1 MSSDSLAAF
10 RKSAGDDLANLA
22 EEHLKH
28 DLHPSDRDQLKS
40 AASKVS
46 THATI
51 GSIIGL
57 GLGIALAFRVRG
69 NRTAMF
75 NAFKAAE
82 KPTHVKFANGR
93 EEAIPN
99 IEPLLKPSTF
109 GDVATYLFFSVG
121 GLFIGGEVGLLSGS
135 ASASRTITRNPESR
149 QRIETAFRKFKADA
163 LRKQADQ
170 LDGGKGTLF
179 GM

>member
-1 MSSDSLAAF
+1 MSSESLAAF

-28 DLHPSDRDQLKS
+28 DLQQSDRDQLKS
-40 AASKVS
+40 AATKVGR
-46 THATI
+46 HATI
-51 GSIIGL
+51 GSIVGL

-75 NAFKAAE
+75 NAFKAKE

-93 EEAIPN
+93 EEAIPD
-99 IEPLLKPSTF
+99 IAPLLKPSTF

-121 GLFIGGEVGLLSGS
+121 GLFIGGELGLLTGS
-135 ASASRTITRNPESR
+135 ASASRTITRNPESQ